1 MTHKN
6 STIHNLQK
14 QLERQ
19 NAQLQQEIAERVRVE
34 KALRKSQTQLNC
46 ILSSMV
52 DYVFVFNSEAEFI
65 FHHTPSIEGLY
76 VSPDKII
83 GKKHIEIMPS
93 HINKLFIKAFEKN
106 KKGEVAEYE
115 YWIKIGGKIKW
126 FSVKLSPMFSDAQF
140 TGAVAVVRDISE
152 RKQSENE
159 LQKAK
164 EAAEAANRAKSAF
177 LANMSHE
184 IRTPM
189 NAIIGFT
196 QLALSTELT
205 KPQQDYLTRIQ
216 SSSQYLLKIIE
227 DFLDFSKIE
236 ANKLS
241 LESIHFSL
249 DEVLDKLSELFSLKI
264 KEKGLAFHLSIDK
277 NVPRYLVGDPLRLR
291 QILINITSNAIKFTQ
306 TGDIR
311 ISVKKLKTEP
321 LKLHFA
327 VADSGIGISQEVIP
341 YLFDAFTQAE
351 QSTTRQ
357 FGGTGLGLAIC
368 KRLTKMMGGEIWI
381 ESGKG
386 CTFHFTGTFGIPN
399 IPPDKSLVP
408 KNATTHIKGARIL
421 LVEDEPMNQEVA
433 RELLRKEDLVVTI
446 AKHGKEAVAR
456 VASGDFDAVL
466 MDIQM
471 PEMDGYHASRLI
483 REKSSDL
490 PIIAMTAYAMSS
502 DREKCLAA
510 GMNDYLTKPIDMSQ
524 LSLTLA
530 KWIKPRKIIAPQ
542 STSHPLEKTLPNELP
557 CIDIQSALKLCG
569 GNQELFNNLLIKF
582 NKYYQNAAVILRDML
597 KQQNL
602 KRAQQLVHKLNGAAG
617 NLSAHQLQKAA
628 RELENALRQ
637 QNLDDIHI
645 LFEKCENALSQ
656 LLETINTLIETKQE
670 QPETEEIRPLNRSAI
685 LPLLRELE
693 QLIKN
698 YRVNAKK
705 VLKSLQAELKGAGFS
720 TELKQLE
727 DCLDRYDFKSAQ
739 VPLNTIVHAIEN
751 FSIL

>member
-19 NAQLQQEIAERVRVE
+19 NAQLQQEITERVRVE
-34 KALRKSQTQLNC
+34 KALRESQSQLNS

-52 DYVFVFNSEAEFI
+52 DYVFVFNSEAQFI

-76 VSPDKII
+76 VSPD
-83 GKKHIEIMPS
+83 IMPS
-93 HINKLFIKAFEKN
+93 HVNKLFIKAFEKN
-106 KKGEVAEYE
+106 KKGEMAEYE
-115 YWIKIGGKIKW
+115 YWIEIGGEIKW
-126 FSVKLSPMFSDAQF
+126 FSVKLSPMFSETQF
-140 TGAVAVVRDISE
+140 TGAVAVVREISE

-159 LQKAK
+159 L
-164 EAAEAANRAKSAF
+164 
-177 LANMSHE
+177 
-184 IRTPM
+184 
-189 NAIIGFT
+189 
-196 QLALSTELT
+196 
-205 KPQQDYLTRIQ
+205 TRIH

-227 DFLDFSKIE
+227 DILDFSKIE
-236 ANKLS
+236 ADKLS

-249 DEVLDKLSELFSLKI
+249 DEVLELLSLKI
-264 KEKGLAFHLSIDK
+264 QEKGLAFHLSIDRD
-277 NVPRYLVGDPLRLR
+277 VPRYLVGDPSRLG
-291 QILINITSNAIKFTQ
+291 QILINLTCNAIKFTQ

-311 ISVKKLKTEP
+311 ISVEKLKTEP

-327 VADSGIGISQEVIP
+327 VTDTGISQEVMP
-341 YLFDAFTQAE
+341 YLFDAGTRAD
-351 QSTTRQ
+351 STRQ
-357 FGGTGLGLAIC
+357 IGGTGLNAISWRATIKDCPYEKSRFVGAIPCGCPLNLMALGTGLGLAIC
-368 KRLTKMMGGEIWI
+368 KRLTKMMGGEIWV

-386 CTFHFTGTFGIPN
+386 STFHFTATFGIQN
-399 IPPDKSLVP
+399 VQPDKSLAP
-408 KNATTHIKGARIL
+408 KKATTHIKGARIL

-433 RELLRKEDLVVTI
+433 RELLRNEDLVVTI

-456 VASGDFDAVL
+456 VAAENFDAVL

-471 PEMDGYHASRLI
+471 PEMDGYQATRQI
-483 REKSSDL
+483 RKKSNDL
-490 PIIAMTAYAMSS
+490 PIIAMTASATRS

-510 GMNDYLTKPIDMSQ
+510 GMNDYLTKPIDIPQ

-530 KWIKPRKIIAPQ
+530 KWINKPREIIAPH
-542 STSHPLEKTLPNELP
+542 SSRRENDIDKLPG
-557 CIDIQSALKLCG
+557 IDIQSALKLCG

-582 NKYYQNAAVILRDML
+582 NKYYQNAAVRLHELL
-597 KQQNL
+597 KQRNL
-602 KRAQQLVHKLNGAAG
+602 ERAQQLVHKLNGAAG

-628 RELENALRQ
+628 RELEKALRQ
-637 QNLDDIHI
+637 QNLDDINI
-645 LFEKCENALSQ
+645 LLEKCENALSQ
-656 LLETINTLIETKQE
+656 LLETIKTLIEPKQAL
-670 QPETEEIRPLNRSAI
+670 PETEDTTTTPLNLSAI

-705 VLKSLQAELKGAGFS
+705 VLKSLQAELKGAKFA

-739 VPLNTIVHAIEN
+739 VPLNAIVHGIEIIVQ
-751 FSIL
+751 S